1 MTIEQ
6 ELKQLEEI
14 AKQLESNELPLEDAI
29 ALFEQGM
36 KLATTIRTSLSEAKL
51 RIEQVIEE
59 TQGSFKLEPMDV
71 E

>member
-14 AKQLESNELPLEDAI
+14 AKQLESSELPLEEAI

-36 KLATTIRTSLSEAKL
+36 KLAGTIRTSLSEAKL
-51 RIEQVIEE
+51 RIEQVIEK
-59 TQGSFKLEPMDV
+59 TQGDFKLEALDI

>member
-6 ELKQLEEI
+6 ELKQLEEV
-14 AKQLESNELPLEDAI
+14 AKQLESSELPLEEAI

-36 KLATTIRTSLSEAKL
+36 KLAGTIRTSLSEAKL
-51 RIEQVIEE
+51 RIEQVIEN
-59 TQGSFKLEPMDV
+59 TQGDFKLEPLDI

>member
-14 AKQLESNELPLEDAI
+14 AKQLESSELPLEEAI

-36 KLATTIRTSLSEAKL
+36 KLAGTIRTSLSEAKL
-51 RIEQVIEE
+51 RIEQVIEK
-59 TQGSFKLEPMDV
+59 TQGDFKLEPLDID
-71 E
+71 